1 MQQLYLNLQKIVR
14 FNNNQYLNNIV
25 EQDRRCNKKRIV
37 QGLGFKEF
45 ESAKRTRAGIEIVHM
60 IKKNQMISQGETIFD
75 PCISLA
81 AQKNGQLTILDF
93 YLIDSTESQR

>member
-1 MQQLYLNLQKIVR
+1 
-14 FNNNQYLNNIV
+14 
-25 EQDRRCNKKRIV
+25 
-37 QGLGFKEF
+37 
-45 ESAKRTRAGIEIVHM
+45 M

-93 YLIDSTESQR
+93 YLIDSIESQI